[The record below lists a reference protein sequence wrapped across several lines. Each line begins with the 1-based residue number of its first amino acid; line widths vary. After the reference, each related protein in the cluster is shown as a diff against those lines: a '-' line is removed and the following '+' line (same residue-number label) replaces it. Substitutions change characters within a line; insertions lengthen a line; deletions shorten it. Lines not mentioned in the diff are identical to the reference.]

1 MQNGIVTNDHL
12 DALLVEAF
20 KEIRAALR
28 DSMRNMY
35 NQELDDG
42 KVSVEFKVH
51 FEDKDVNDPTQVN
64 IGAMRTITEPKIDYK
79 VVHSIVLKEERK
91 GTIEGAGYEVDFD
104 RTGRVE
110 VKKLQKAQTSFLD
123 EDSASNWGHNVNAR
137 GEELPP
143 EPVEVDEED
152 IPVETDEDIENDEAD
167 NADIDAFDVDE
178 AFEDEAD
185 EAGIDEF

>member
-12 DALLVEAF
+12 DALLVDAF

-91 GTIEGAGYEVDFD
+91 GTIEGSGYEVDFD

-110 VKKLQKAQTSFLD
+110 VKKLQRAQTSFLD
-123 EDSASNWGHNVNAR
+123 EDSASNYGHRFNAQ
-137 GEELPP
+137 GEEVAAAQEDDEDDDL
-143 EPVEVDEED
+143 PVEPDESSEAD
-152 IPVETDEDIENDEAD
+152 EIDEDDFGVDDE
-167 NADIDAFDVDE
+167 FDV
-178 AFEDEAD
+178 EDEAD
-185 EAGIDEF
+185 KAGNDDEF

>member
-1 MQNGIVTNDHL
+1 MQNGFVANDYL
-12 DALLVEAF
+12 DVLLVDAF

-104 RTGRVE
+104 RAGRVE

-123 EDSASNWGHNVNAR
+123 EDSASNYGHRFNAQ
-137 GEELPP
+137 GEEVAP
-143 EPVEVDEED
+143 EQEDDEDDDLPVELDESDDGSEDDFGVDEE
-152 IPVETDEDIENDEAD
+152 
-167 NADIDAFDVDE
+167 FDV
-178 AFEDEAD
+178 EDEAD
-185 EAGIDEF
+185 EAGNDDEF

>member
-12 DALLVEAF
+12 DTLLVEAF

-42 KVSVEFKVH
+42 KVTAEFKVH

-104 RTGRVE
+104 RAGRVE

-137 GEELPP
+137 GEEVTP
-143 EPVEVDEED
+143 EPVDDEDD
-152 IPVETDEDIENDEAD
+152 IPVEMDEDIKDDDEAD
-167 NADIDAFDVDE
+167 VDAFGVDE